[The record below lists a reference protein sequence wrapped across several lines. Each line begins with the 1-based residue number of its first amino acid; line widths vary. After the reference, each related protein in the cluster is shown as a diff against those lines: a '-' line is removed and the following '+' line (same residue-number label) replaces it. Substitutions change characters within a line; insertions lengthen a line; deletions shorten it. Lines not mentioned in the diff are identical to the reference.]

1 MDSPTAQ
8 GSRPRAY
15 IDNKSARQLAEN
27 PAHHQ
32 RSKHID
38 IKYHWIRDMVS
49 SATVKLHG
57 VHTDDQRADFLT
69 KNLHGDAFWRH
80 VRALML
86 VL

>member
-15 IDNKSARQLAEN
+15 SSNKC
-27 PAHHQ
+27 PVHHQ

-49 SATVKLHG
+49 SATVKLIDM
-57 VHTDDQRADFLT
+57 HTDDDQRADFLT
-69 KNLHGDAFWRH
+69 KTLRGATRARSDASF
-80 VRALML
+80 VR
-86 VL
+86 